1 MPFYFGHI
9 PQLSWVYGNLD
20 YSFNKYHRH
29 YQAHDDWYPDRKGKT
44 LGHKNGGFCNPNMKN
59 SKFMTLQP
67 NYIPKGCYREIRKYQ
82 ACSSA
87 SGQDACFNEKISIME
102 VCPDHVLE
110 GLREKRKWFLR
121 AEAIDNQTYK
131 RAMTISD
138 YNKGKSVSDLE
149 IKDWSYG
156 HPKNL
161 RTDTTWEDDRYNP
174 RKFPHPHRYDNVN
187 FPEQEY
193 KDVFGGTL
201 GTAMG
206 EELKKNE
213 ISITTGKSTA
223 ISEFQSLKAAAAFVD
238 AVNKKEE

>member
-1 MPFYFGHI
+1 
-9 PQLSWVYGNLD
+9 
-20 YSFNKYHRH
+20 
-29 YQAHDDWYPDRKGKT
+29 
-44 LGHKNGGFCNPNMKN
+44 MKN

-87 SGQDACFNEKISIME
+87 SGQEACFNEKISIME

-131 RAMTISD
+131 RAMTVSD

-174 RKFPHPHRYDNVN
+174 RKYPHPHRYDNVN

-201 GTAMG
+201 GTAMA
-206 EELKKNE
+206 EELKKNTL
-213 ISITTGKSTA
+213 SIATGKSTA
-223 ISEFQSLKAAAAFVD
+223 MSEFQSLKAAAAFVD